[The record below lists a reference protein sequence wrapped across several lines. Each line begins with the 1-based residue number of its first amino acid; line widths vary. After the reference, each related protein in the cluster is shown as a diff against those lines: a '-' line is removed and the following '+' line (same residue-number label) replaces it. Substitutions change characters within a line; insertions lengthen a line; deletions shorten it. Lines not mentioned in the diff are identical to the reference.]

1 MGALTMARRRY
12 AEELREQSRL
22 RSDLLVEAFA
32 RVPRE
37 RYLGAGPWRV
47 LRPDLQGGYT
57 DTPDADPRH
66 LYHDVLVAI
75 DEERLLNNGQPSG
88 LALWLDEL
96 ELARGESVV
105 HVGCGL
111 GYYTAVIADV
121 IGSQGALL
129 ALELDRH
136 LAELAIG
143 NLAALPWVEVQ
154 QADGSQRPL
163 PPSDAVFVNA
173 GATHPARGW
182 LDCLKPGGRLLFPLT
197 VSNEPT
203 LPGFGHY
210 LRIVREEVGFAAS
223 FVSPVGIYPCLG
235 ARDESENE
243 QLRAAYGRGGEAQ
256 VSRLR
261 LDDHTEAGECWLHT
275 PDFCLS

>member
-1 MGALTMARRRY
+1 MARRRY
-12 AEELREQSRL
+12 AEELRALSRL
-22 RSDLLVEAFA
+22 RSELLVEAFA

-47 LRPDLQGGYT
+47 RRPSLQGGYT

-75 DEERLLNNGQPSG
+75 DEERRLNNGQPSG
-88 LALWLDEL
+88 LALWLDQI

-121 IGSQGALL
+121 IGSRGSLL
-129 ALELDRH
+129 ALELDPH
-136 LAELAIG
+136 LAERARSHLAE
-143 NLAALPWVEVQ
+143 LPWVEVH
-154 QADGSQRPL
+154 QADGSQGPL

-173 GATHPARGW
+173 GATHPAREW
-182 LDCLKPGGRLLFPLT
+182 LECLKPGGRLLFPLT
-197 VSNEPT
+197 VSSKPT
-203 LPGFGHY
+203 LPGFGHF
-210 LRIVREEVGFAAS
+210 LRIVREEDRFSAG

-235 ARDESENE
+235 ARDESANE
-243 QLRAAYGRGGEAQ
+243 RLRASFGRGGEAQ

-261 LDDHTEAGECWLHT
+261 LDDHTETGECWLHA
-275 PDFCLS
+275 PDFCLA